1 MKKLWIIIPILLA
14 SKAII
19 AQRPLDVTEVRIVAP
34 YEPTISDAFKINDNP
49 TIDDSQEEKPRF
61 TYSIAPRKLETKFQI
76 EPMKPAQVNEP
87 TLAAL
92 NHGHLRLGFG
102 TQATPYAEL
111 FVNSNRSKTHAV
123 GFNIR
128 HYSTLSSIPGYAYSG
143 FSENKAKLF
152 GTYFFGQNLLN
163 GGIKIN
169 HDRLHFYGFDPTIYG
184 FAPHGQTPQAGQTE
198 LKKNEYSQKLT
209 RLNAYI
215 GLVNSKN
222 STSSL
227 TYETGIEYK
236 LFADS
241 YDANENLLSINGK
254 IGHKIDGALGS
265 YHNPVISLDLGGNF
279 FKNSVGINSFST
291 SVVSMKPGI
300 EYRTNGLLLYA
311 GLDATLVVD
320 TSKTSIGLYPNA
332 IIEVDL
338 IEQYLKVHAKITG
351 SVKQHSLD
359 ELTML
364 NPFLDTA
371 AELKLQNTK
380 YLISG
385 GVKGIFSDNLSY
397 NLSFSGARIQNH
409 PFFVTDFGS
418 QFKNKFFV
426 IYDTLTRIGVK
437 GELFSSFG
445 QKAKARFSAS
455 YYQYS
460 LKNELLP
467 WNLPEVELALNTK
480 FNLTDEIVITADL
493 LGRGKT
499 FAKAFDI
506 DNSVIGQKL
515 HDFIIDFNLGGEYKI
530 SPTLLAFVQ
539 FQNITGKS
547 FERWLN
553 YPTRGLN
560 IFAGVG
566 WSF

>member
-1 MKKLWIIIPILLA
+1 MKKFWIIIPIIFA
-14 SKAII
+14 TSAII

-49 TIDDSQEEKPRF
+49 TIDDSKEEKPRF
-61 TYSIAPRKLETKFQI
+61 SYSIAPRKLETKFQL

-92 NHGHLRLGFG
+92 NHGHLRVGFG

-123 GFNIR
+123 GLNVR
-128 HYSTLSSIPGYAYSG
+128 HYSTLSSIPNYAYSG
-143 FSENKAKLF
+143 FSENRAKLF
-152 GTYFFGQNLLN
+152 GTYFFGENLLS
-163 GGIKIN
+163 GGIKFN

-184 FAPHGQTPQAGQTE
+184 FAPQGQTPQAGQAE
-198 LKKNEYSQKLT
+198 LNRKDYSQNLT

-215 GLVNSKN
+215 GIENSKN
-222 STSSL
+222 TTSSFI
-227 TYETGIEYK
+227 YKSGIEYK
-236 LFADS
+236 LFGDR
-241 YDANENLLSINGK
+241 YDAKEHLLNINGK
-254 IGHKIDGALGS
+254 IGHKIDGAFGS
-265 YHNPVISLDLGGNF
+265 YHNPVISLDLGGSF
-279 FKNSVGINSFST
+279 FKNTVGQNSFST
-291 SVVSMKPGI
+291 SVLSMMPGV
-300 EYRTNGLLLYA
+300 EFRTNGLLLFA
-311 GLDATLVVD
+311 GIDATLMVD
-320 TSKTSIGLYPNA
+320 SSKTSMGLYPNA

-338 IEQYLKVHAKITG
+338 IEQYLKVHGKLTG

-364 NPFLDTA
+364 NPFLDTSA
-371 AELKLQNTK
+371 DLSLQNTK
-380 YLISG
+380 YHITG

-409 PFFVTDFGS
+409 PFFVTDFES
-418 QFKNKFFV
+418 QFQNKFLTV
-426 IYDTLTRIGVK
+426 YDTLTRIGFR
-437 GELFSSFG
+437 GEIYSSFG
-445 QKAKARFSAS
+445 QKAQIRFAAN
-455 YYQYS
+455 YFQYS

-467 WNLPEVELALNTK
+467 WNLPEVELSLNTK
-480 FNLTDEIVITADL
+480 LSVTEQITLNLDL
-493 LGRGKT
+493 FGRGKT
-499 FAKAFDI
+499 FAKAFDQ

-515 HDFIIDFNLGGEYKI
+515 HDFVIDFNLGGEYKI
-530 SPTLLAFVQ
+530 TPTLSAFMQV
-539 FQNITGKS
+539 QNITGKS

-560 IFAGVG
+560 IFAGIG